1 MLNRLQML
9 QMEFN
14 YHSSKIFK
22 QFLGIKMFLKISMIN
37 CKIELKI
44 SGVAV
49 KSIHQNSKPPTIN
62 PMTTDPP
69 TQRLAI
75 IYLR

>member
-1 MLNRLQML
+1 
-9 QMEFN
+9 
-14 YHSSKIFK
+14 
-22 QFLGIKMFLKISMIN
+22 MIN

-69 TQRLAI
+69 THRLAI